1 MPLRERFF
9 LSDREPGFQ
18 DRPTTCIYPMIGYP
32 MIVASLVCLC
42 LSLCWSDASARTKP
56 GRAAETLLELT
67 RPDEIKSVRLTHS
80 KSRTIRIGRPYN
92 EVLVANASIADVVA
106 LTDQSLYIV
115 GKRIGLTRLTLLGH
129 DKHLLGIIEIEVSLD
144 IDGLHDE
151 LKRSVPSGQFRLGT
165 ANGRIILGGVVP
177 DAMALSRAVSLAEQ
191 FTSGCDE
198 QSEPQQKGPASS
210 TPGPQQAPP
219 AGPPGQAKGGSEG
232 PPSKCFI
239 NTMTVRSPQQVLLEV
254 RFVEAHRSASR
265 DLGFNWEV
273 ASSRVA
279 VATGIGGMASNAIPF
294 GAFVARVLDGGTT
307 ADVMIQALERRGIAR
322 RLAEPNLVTLSGDT
336 ANFLAGGEFPF
347 PVASDRDRITIEFK
361 KFGVGLAFTPTVLAD
376 GQINLKIEPEVSDLD
391 PSNAVQIGGTLIPSL
406 VVRRANTTVEL
417 RDGQSFA
424 IAGLLQSKHSK
435 NARELPWIS
444 TVPVLGTLFR
454 SAAYEKNESDLVIIV
469 TPRLVQPAKPGQKLA
484 TPHDQMRPANDR
496 DFFLGGRLEVPKH
509 WNAPYGH
516 ILDSHGAP
524 PAPSQK
530 AWRTDYAP
538 SK

>member
-1 MPLRERFF
+1 MPCRERCSP
-9 LSDREPGFQ
+9 SDRETRFQ
-18 DRPTTCIYPMIGYP
+18 PLRAFGIASIIVAILAILCTSLAPTTQAAAP
-32 MIVASLVCLC
+32 V
-42 LSLCWSDASARTKP
+42 KN
-56 GRAAETLLELT
+56 GRATETLLELS
-67 RPDEIKSVRLTHS
+67 RPDEIKTVRLTHS
-80 KSRTIRIGRPYN
+80 KSRTIRIGRPYS

-106 LTDQSLYIV
+106 LTDQSLYVV

-151 LKRSVPSGQFRLGT
+151 LKRGIPSGQFRLGT

-191 FTSGCDE
+191 FTTGCDD

-210 TPGPQQAPP
+210 TPGPQQAPA
-219 AGPPGQAKGGSEG
+219 AGPPGAQAKGGGEG

-239 NTMTVRSPQQVLLEV
+239 NTLTVRSPQQVLLEV

-265 DLGFNWEV
+265 DLGFGWE
-273 ASSRVA
+273 AANKRIA
-279 VATGIGGMASNAIPF
+279 LATGIGGLASNAVPF
-294 GAFVARVLDGGTT
+294 GAFVARVLQSGTNV
-307 ADVMIQALERRGIAR
+307 DVLIQALERRGVAR

-347 PVASDRDRITIEFK
+347 PVASDRDRITVEFK
-361 KFGVGLAFTPTVLAD
+361 KFGVGLAFTPTVLAE

-391 PSNAVQIGGTLIPSL
+391 PSNSVQIGGTLIPSL

-424 IAGLLQSKHSK
+424 IAGLLQTKHSK
-435 NARELPWIS
+435 NVRELPWIS

-484 TPHDQMRPANDR
+484 TPHDQMMPANDR
-496 DFFLGGRLEVPKH
+496 DFFLGGRLEMPKH
-509 WNAPYGH
+509 WDAPYGH
-516 ILDSHGAP
+516 ILDSHGALP
-524 PAPSQK
+524 PTSPK

>member
-1 MPLRERFF
+1 MPIRQNYSLGE
-9 LSDREPGFQ
+9 REPRFQ
-18 DRPTTCIYPMIGYP
+18 DRLTFGWPPII
-32 MIVASLVCLC
+32 ALFLVVLC
-42 LSLCWSDASARTKP
+42 LSLSWSEASARTKN

-80 KSRTIRIGRPYN
+80 KSRTIRIGRPYS

-144 IDGLHDE
+144 IDSLRDE
-151 LKRSVPSGQFRLGT
+151 LKRSVPSGQFRLST

-177 DAMALSRAVSLAEQ
+177 DAMALARAISLAEQ

-198 QSEPQQKGPASS
+198 QSEPQQKGPVSS
-210 TPGPQQAPP
+210 SPGLQQPQP
-219 AGPPGQAKGGSEG
+219 AGPPGQAKGASEG

-273 ASSRVA
+273 ANKRIA
-279 VATGIGGMASNAIPF
+279 LATGIGGLASNAVPF
-294 GAFVARVLDGGTT
+294 GAFVARVLESGTT
-307 ADVMIQALERRGIAR
+307 ADVMIQALERRGVAR

-347 PVASDRDRITIEFK
+347 PVIDRDRVGVEFK

-376 GQINLKIEPEVSDLD
+376 GQINLRIEPEVSDLD
-391 PSNAVQIGGTLIPSL
+391 ASTSIQVGGSLVPSL

-424 IAGLLQSKHSK
+424 IAGLLQTKHSK
-435 NARELPWIS
+435 NVRELPWIS

-484 TPHDQMRPANDR
+484 TPHDQMLPSNDAE
-496 DFFLGGRLEVPKH
+496 FFLGGRLDVPKH
-509 WNAPYGH
+509 WDAPYGH
-516 ILDSHGAP
+516 ILDSHGTP
-524 PAPSQK
+524 PASSPK